1 MSLRLT
7 LIAGLAGAALLA
19 ALGAGVWLYG
29 KAQYRAGHA
38 AAQAEHRV
46 AELEAWRETAD
57 RIQAVANDLHT
68 VTFTLRAAAPGLLEA
83 YTRETILAP
92 LPADCLLDPGRLRS
106 INDAIRAANAASGP
120 GPAVQPGTGD
130 SR

>member
-7 LIAGLAGAALLA
+7 LIAGLAGAALLT
-19 ALGAGVWLYG
+19 ALGTGVWLYG

-38 AAQAEHRV
+38 AAQAEHHV

-68 VTFTLRAAAPGLLEA
+68 TTLTLRAATPGLLEA
-83 YTRETILAP
+83 YTRETLLAP
-92 LPADCLLDPGRLRS
+92 LPADCVPGVGRLRS
-106 INDAIRAANAASGP
+106 INDAVRAANAASGT
-120 GPAVQPGTGD
+120 GPVVQSGAGN